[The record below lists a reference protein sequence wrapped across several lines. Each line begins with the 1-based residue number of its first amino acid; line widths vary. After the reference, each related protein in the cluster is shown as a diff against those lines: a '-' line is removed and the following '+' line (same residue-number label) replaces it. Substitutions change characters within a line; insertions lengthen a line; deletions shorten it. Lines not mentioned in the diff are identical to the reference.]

1 VSRAGWLLASGLL
14 AGACASPSPAPP
26 TPRRAATTT
35 PSRFAVLG
43 DASPADTGPPTLRID
58 SQVVTIRGMGV
69 QAEGGRLYG
78 DVDLTEPHT
87 LRLTLY
93 DSLPGRPIADPPP
106 PSRYDRQVIWEARI
120 GPLAPGPY
128 EVWVGR
134 FDPRARMLEIAH
146 EPMRIEVERSASV
159 DSSRVAGDSSSSK

>member
-1 VSRAGWLLASGLL
+1 MTRAGLLLASGLL
-14 AGACASPSPAPP
+14 TGACAPPPAAP
-26 TPRRAATTT
+26 TPRRAPLAT

-43 DASPADTGPPTLRID
+43 NASPSDTGPPTLRID

-69 QAEGGRLYG
+69 QADGGGLYG
-78 DVDLTEPHT
+78 DVDLSEPHT

-106 PSRYDRQVIWEARI
+106 PSRYDRQVIWEVRI

-128 EVWVGR
+128 DVWIGR
-134 FDPRARMLEIAH
+134 FEPRARMVEVAH
-146 EPMRIEVERSASV
+146 EPMRIEVERNAGV
-159 DSSRVAGDSSSSK
+159 DSIRAQLDKHSR